1 MNSSK
6 MNTPN
11 LNIICYRWGTKY
23 GVEYVNTLFA
33 MVRRHLSLE
42 HTFHCITDC
51 AEGLQEGIVGHP
63 LPDTGITGIWQK
75 LMTFQD
81 NFLGLQGQW
90 VVSLDLDIV
99 VVGSLD
105 FLVEQPEHDFLIAR
119 NWSKDAKA
127 GTGARGSGS
136 VYRLKVGS
144 HAFIWEKLIK
154 NFDGAVS
161 RYHGKN
167 RDVGEQNWLNAHIEK
182 FHYFSEGKVVSFKR
196 HCHAKGHKFLGINTA
211 KIGEAVPPVEAAV
224 VSFHGDPLPPDVMY
238 SHYGVWRHAPFVKQN
253 WRPSRN
259 ELLHFGIVI
268 PTYNR
273 PDDLREALESLLA
286 QSYPHWV
293 AVIVNDA
300 STVDYSGIEKFYT
313 DDRFIF
319 ISKDYNGGI
328 NAARNVGIDYL
339 TGRGIDFVSFLD
351 DDDIFAPDF
360 LENSI
365 SVIRQHPGYDWFM
378 SNNYGERK
386 TSQRDIE
393 SIKVID
399 WIDDYIYGKLRGD
412 KAHLFAMPLLT
423 GIRLDERFRASN
435 RWRFFI
441 DLNERTPIL
450 AYPNASIRKR
460 YQDGG
465 ITKGVKGKYKG
476 PKTLLET
483 RSRFEKHAY
492 VISKRPFTFA
502 AYKYLL
508 LELLKTPKRLVLL
521 FMQ

>member
-1 MNSSK
+1 M
-6 MNTPN
+6 
-11 LNIICYRWGTKY
+11 
-23 GVEYVNTLFA
+23 
-33 MVRRHLSLE
+33 
-42 HTFHCITDC
+42 
-51 AEGLQEGIVGHP
+51 
-63 LPDTGITGIWQK
+63 
-75 LMTFQD
+75 
-81 NFLGLQGQW
+81 
-90 VVSLDLDIV
+90 
-99 VVGSLD
+99 
-105 FLVEQPEHDFLIAR
+105 
-119 NWSKDAKA
+119 
-127 GTGARGSGS
+127 
-136 VYRLKVGS
+136 
-144 HAFIWEKLIK
+144 
-154 NFDGAVS
+154 
-161 RYHGKN
+161 
-167 RDVGEQNWLNAHIEK
+167 
-182 FHYFSEGKVVSFKR
+182 
-196 HCHAKGHKFLGINTA
+196 
-211 KIGEAVPPVEAAV
+211 
-224 VSFHGDPLPPDVMY
+224 
-238 SHYGVWRHAPFVKQN
+238 
-253 WRPSRN
+253 
-259 ELLHFGIVI
+259 LHFGIVI

-300 STVDYSGIEKFYT
+300 STADYSGIEKSYT

-319 ISKDYNGGI
+319 ISKDHNGGI

-365 SVIRQHPGYDWFM
+365 SVIRQHPEYDWFM

-412 KAHLFAMPLLT
+412 KAHLFAMPLLS

-476 PKTLLET
+476 PKTMLEI

-492 VISKRPFTFA
+492 VISRRPFTFS

-508 LELLKTPKRLVLL
+508 LELLKTPKRLVML